1 MEEIRIIFKSNSEIQ
16 ISMTIPQLDEN
27 SIREITVWLNKIIVS
42 DEAVLFLQIDAY
54 NDASQTCYYN
64 RKTGFSSS
72 SQPYN
77 VNPELHMVYINKFI
91 KVCNLYVNDCKIMRK
106 IIDKI
111 LYTRQQTTLNNS
123 LTGLNITN

>member
-1 MEEIRIIFKSNSEIQ
+1 MEEIRIKFKSNSEIQ

-27 SIREITVWLNKIIVS
+27 SIRKVTVSLNKILVS
-42 DEAVLFLQIDAY
+42 DQDVLLQIDAY
-54 NDASQTCYYN
+54 NDAFQTCFYN
-64 RKTGFSSS
+64 RKAKFSN

-91 KVCNLYVNDCKIMRK
+91 KVCNLYVNDSKIMRK
-106 IIDKI
+106 IIDRI
-111 LYTRQQTTLNNS
+111 LYTRTQATLNNS

>member
-1 MEEIRIIFKSNSEIQ
+1 MEEIRIHFKSNSEIQ

-42 DEAVLFLQIDAY
+42 DEDVLFLQIDTY
-54 NDASQTCYYN
+54 NAANQTCYYN
-64 RKTGFSSS
+64 RKASFSS

-106 IIDKI
+106 IIDRI
-111 LYTRQQTTLNNS
+111 LYTRQQATLNNS